1 MIHTHLKKKACESP
15 TAQVLWMEAH
25 APMATSMVSVDRN
38 PPKDEQDLEGM
49 GLTKDEGGYL
59 RG

>member
-1 MIHTHLKKKACESP
+1 
-15 TAQVLWMEAH
+15 MEAH